1 MSHGIAI
8 DMLVVGNCVL
18 HKREQN
24 PNLLL
29 DYRNAF
35 DPD

>member
-1 MSHGIAI
+1 
-8 DMLVVGNCVL
+8 MLVVGNCVL
-18 HKREQN
+18 DKERQSSS
-24 PNLLL
+24 LAL